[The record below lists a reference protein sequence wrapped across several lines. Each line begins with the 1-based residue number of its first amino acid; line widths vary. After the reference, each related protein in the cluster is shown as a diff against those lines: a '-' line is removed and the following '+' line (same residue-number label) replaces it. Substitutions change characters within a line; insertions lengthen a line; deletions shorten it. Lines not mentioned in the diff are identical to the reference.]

1 MSIKTTTLC
10 ALLGL
15 LAPTAAMA
23 QDNSGTTLSR
33 LLECRLTAAQ
43 VAAFTDAIN
52 AEEVTD
58 FAHAGS
64 DASGDAALSLWK
76 SDAPITAWGETSSL
90 VHLSSTTEM
99 LLALQ
104 VPPGQELVRGKA
116 IVDRIGGMSPRPDQA
131 AMEATYGWKGM
142 DYRKAL
148 SDNRNV
154 RVLVDLSYSPG
165 WVTVGCA
172 YGDIL

>member
-15 LAPTAAMA
+15 LAPAAASAQDSTAA
-23 QDNSGTTLSR
+23 TLSR
-33 LLECRLTAAQ
+33 LIECKLSAND
-43 VAAFTDAIN
+43 VAAFTDRIN
-52 AEEVTD
+52 AEEITD

-64 DASGDAALSLWK
+64 DVSGDAALSLWK
-76 SDAPITAWGETSSL
+76 SDAPITAWGERSDL

-99 LLALQ
+99 LLAFK
-104 VPPGQELVRGKA
+104 VTPGQEMTRGKA
-116 IVDRIGGMSPRPDQA
+116 IVDRIGGMTPRPDQA
-131 AMEATYGWKGM
+131 AMEETYGWKGM

-148 SDNRNV
+148 SGNRNA

>member
-15 LAPTAAMA
+15 LAPAAAIA
-23 QDNSGTTLSR
+23 QDSTASTLSR
-33 LLECRLTAAQ
+33 LLECKLTAAE
-43 VAAFTDAIN
+43 VAAFTDRIN
-52 AEEVTD
+52 AEDVQD

-76 SDAPITAWGETSSL
+76 SDAPVTAWGETSDL

-99 LLALQ
+99 LLAFK
-104 VPPGQELVRGKA
+104 VTPGQELARGKA
-116 IVDRIGGMSPRPDQA
+116 IVDRIGGMAPRPDQA

-142 DYRKAL
+142 DFRKPL

-172 YGDIL
+172 YGDIQ

>member
-23 QDNSGTTLSR
+23 QDSTATLSR
-33 LLECRLTAAQ
+33 LLECKLTADQ
-43 VAAFTDAIN
+43 VAAFTDSIN

-64 DASGDAALSLWK
+64 AASGDAALSLWK
-76 SDAPITAWGETSSL
+76 SDAPITAWGETSDL

-99 LLALQ
+99 LLAFK
-104 VPPGQELVRGKA
+104 VAPGQELSRGKT

-131 AMEATYGWKGM
+131 AMEETYGWKGM
-142 DYRKAL
+142 DYRKPL
-148 SDNRNV
+148 GGNRTA

-172 YGDIL
+172 YSDIL